1 MKSIP
6 HALPLAMVCAL
17 LGATALVPFAHAQTS
32 GGSTTEISPSTST
45 QDMTDR
51 RDQDRRDWRSSQD
64 EDDRYGATSSRNSAN
79 RSYAEEEDDVDQDGT
94 IRRRWAGM
102 SGMAGGMMDPDMM
115 RMHMR
120 MMRAHHRGEGKRGAR
135 LRLKRGDS
143 SIDIRC
149 PARENIAAC
158 VDSVGKL
165 MDRLQAM
172 PGAGTTT
179 TSPTRP

>member
-17 LGATALVPFAHAQTS
+17 LGATALVPVAYAQTT
-32 GGSTTEISPSTST
+32 GGSTTEISPSTSS
-45 QDMTDR
+45 QDTTSR
-51 RDQDRRDWRSSQD
+51 REWRSSRDDD
-64 EDDRYGATSSRNSAN
+64 ERYGAAGARDSAN

-94 IRRRWAGM
+94 SARRGSGM
-102 SGMAGGMMDPDMM
+102 SRGMSGGMMDPDMM

-120 MMRAHHRGEGKRGAR
+120 MMRAHHSGDGNRGAR

-149 PARENIAAC
+149 PARENIATC
-158 VDSVGKL
+158 VDAVGKL
-165 MDRLQAM
+165 MDRLQA
-172 PGAGTTT
+172 TT